1 MLPVLVIFLVIGVC
15 SAIYW
20 GFWYG
25 TRTKLQ
31 NEEEKSDFLE
41 SKFKHLKNLEFKK
54 DDIEHDFEIDKII
67 KIFNENGFKK
77 GIVKEIICTLPYDEK
92 KPWRVYASVK
102 TGTWPFNDKEE
113 DIEIFSIMDD
123 ELSILIES

>member
-1 MLPVLVIFLVIGVC
+1 MLPVLTIFLVIGVC

-20 GFWYG
+20 GFWHG

-54 DDIEHDFEIDKII
+54 DDIEHDLEIEKII

-92 KPWRVYASVK
+92 NLGEYMLVLKQ
-102 TGTWPFNDKEE
+102 
-113 DIEIFSIMDD
+113 
-123 ELSILIES
+123 ELGLLMIRRRILKFF

>member
-31 NEEEKSDFLE
+31 NEKEKSDFLE

-54 DDIEHDFEIDKII
+54 DDIEHDLEIEKII

>member
-31 NEEEKSDFLE
+31 NEKEKSDFLE

-54 DDIEHDFEIDKII
+54 DDIEHELEIDKII

>member
-1 MLPVLVIFLVIGVC
+1 MLTVLVIFLVVGVC

-54 DDIEHDFEIDKII
+54 DDIEHDLEIDKII

-77 GIVKEIICTLPYDEK
+77 GTIKEIICALPYDEK

>member
-67 KIFNENGFKK
+67 KIFNENGFKN
-77 GIVKEIICTLPYDEK
+77 GTIKEIICTLPYDEK

>member
-1 MLPVLVIFLVIGVC
+1 MLPVLTIFLVIGVC

-20 GFWYG
+20 GFWHG

-54 DDIEHDFEIDKII
+54 DDIEYDLEIEKII

>member
-54 DDIEHDFEIDKII
+54 DDIEHDLEIEKII

>member
-31 NEEEKSDFLE
+31 NEKEKSDFLE

-54 DDIEHDFEIDKII
+54 DDIEHDLEIDKII

>member
-1 MLPVLVIFLVIGVC
+1 MLPVLTIFLVIGVF

-20 GFWYG
+20 GFWHG
-25 TRTKLQ
+25 TRKKLH
-31 NEEEKSDFLE
+31 NEKEKSDFLE

-77 GIVKEIICTLPYDEK
+77 GKIKEIICTLPYDEK
-92 KPWRVYASVK
+92 KPWRVYATVK

>member
-1 MLPVLVIFLVIGVC
+1 MLPVLTIFLVIGVC

-20 GFWYG
+20 GFWHG

-54 DDIEHDFEIDKII
+54 DDIEHDLEIEKII